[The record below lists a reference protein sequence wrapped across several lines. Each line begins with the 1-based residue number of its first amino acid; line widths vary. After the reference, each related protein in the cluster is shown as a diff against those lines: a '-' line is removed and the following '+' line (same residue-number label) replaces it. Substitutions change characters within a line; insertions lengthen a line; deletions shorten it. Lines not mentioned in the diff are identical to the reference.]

1 MSQGDPNYPS
11 SYENPAV
18 VPSPRPDT
26 VPPVSTRTPSTQA
39 TTPAANRGG
48 GGGGNSADSLIDN
61 VKNYVLS
68 IYGALKIVQFILCIF
83 GIIFAGSSDTDV
95 AARGFFIFI
104 CVLFMVLTFVLF
116 TLYAIR
122 LHHQFEM
129 IPWTLLEVVF
139 NGVAIFLFL
148 LSAIILAAKCGGD
161 GLLVVAVIVGF
172 ICMVF
177 YGGTGVLAFLE
188 FRSGGD
194 PAGEVAQ

>member
-68 IYGALKIVQFILCIF
+68 IYGALKIVQFVSKLT
-83 GIIFAGSSDTDV
+83 SN
-95 AARGFFIFI
+95 I
-104 CVLFMVLTFVLF
+104 CFDFKIVLFHSSPQNFFST
-116 TLYAIR
+116 
-122 LHHQFEM
+122 
-129 IPWTLLEVVF
+129 
-139 NGVAIFLFL
+139 
-148 LSAIILAAKCGGD
+148 
-161 GLLVVAVIVGF
+161 
-172 ICMVF
+172 
-177 YGGTGVLAFLE
+177 
-188 FRSGGD
+188 
-194 PAGEVAQ
+194 